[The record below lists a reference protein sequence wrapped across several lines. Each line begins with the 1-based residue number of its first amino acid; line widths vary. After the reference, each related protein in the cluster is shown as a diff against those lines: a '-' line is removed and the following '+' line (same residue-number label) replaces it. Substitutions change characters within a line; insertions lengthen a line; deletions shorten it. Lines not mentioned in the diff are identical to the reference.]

1 MSTITREAPSFRSL
15 GGERWRASIGRAAC
29 RCDGRVA
36 WLGPGDRGASRA
48 ARLDRPGRDA
58 HARRRDEAAHR
69 RTGRSFDETRL
80 IGIGLDLDDPSSIER
95 AVSEILDRVG
105 APDGIVHNAGVAGA
119 GAVEEMPVD
128 VVQDMF
134 TTNLFGPIR
143 LTQQLLPAMRTSQR
157 GRIVVVSTAGA
168 IRGMPTTSAYSA
180 SKGALERWAES
191 LSMEVSP
198 FRLGVTVLVVGTFK
212 TDILELT
219 PTWKDVNGPYVRLH
233 TALEAVGDKMLRF
246 ARRPD
251 RFAPAVE
258 RALSDSRPFVRRP
271 VGIDAAAL
279 LYASR
284 CLPAGTMQWL
294 VARALGL
301 PRT

>member
-1 MSTITREAPSFRSL
+1 MLIL
-15 GGERWRASIGRAAC
+15 GGRAMEIANRSR
-29 RCDGRVA
+29 RVVVT
-36 WLGPGDRGASRA
+36 GASRGLGLATVVHLFRNGWTVLA
-48 ARLDRPGRDA
+48 AMRAPDVGMKRLTEELGA
-58 HARRRDEAAHR
+58 
-69 RTGRSFDETRL
+69 SFDESRL
-80 IGIGLDLDDPSSIER
+80 IGVALDLDDPASIDH
-95 AVSEILDRVG
+95 AASEILDRVG

-128 VVQDMF
+128 VVEDMF

-143 LTQQLLPAMRTSQR
+143 LTKRLLPAMRNSQR

-198 FRLGVTVLVVGTFK
+198 FGLGVTVLVVGTFK

-219 PTWKDVNGPYVRLH
+219 PTWKDVNGPYVPLH

-258 RALSDSRPFVRRP
+258 RALAESRPFVRRP

-284 CLPAGTMQWL
+284 CLPAGTLQWL
-294 VARALGL
+294 VTRALGV
-301 PRT
+301 PRR